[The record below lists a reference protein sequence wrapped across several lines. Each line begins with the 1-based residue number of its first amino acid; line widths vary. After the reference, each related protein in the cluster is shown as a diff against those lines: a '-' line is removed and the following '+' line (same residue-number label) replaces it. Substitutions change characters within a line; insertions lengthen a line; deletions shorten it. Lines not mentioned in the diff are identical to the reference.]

1 MIIAI
6 DGQAGSGK
14 GTLAKGVAEYFNYAY
29 LDTGIIYRALGYKA
43 VQACVA
49 LHDESQLAC
58 LAENLDEKEFNN
70 PDLRSEEVANYASI
84 VSQYGK
90 VREALLAYQRNF
102 AENPPKGAKGA
113 VLDGRDIGTKV
124 CSHADVKIFV
134 TASLEERARRR
145 IRDLQIR
152 EIPHDADQILAEIK
166 ERDNRDAGR
175 SESPMKA
182 AKDAWK
188 LDTSHMNI
196 NAVLSATV
204 AYIKEKTQ
212 NM

>member
-14 GTLAKGVAEYFNYAY
+14 GTLAKGIAEYFNYAY
-29 LDTGIIYRALGYKA
+29 LDTGIIYRAVGYKA
-43 VQACVA
+43 ATMNISMQ
-49 LHDESQLAC
+49 DEEELAK
-58 LAENLDEKEFNN
+58 LAQSLSEQEFNN
-70 PDLRSEEVANYASI
+70 PELRSEDVASYASK

-90 VREALLAYQRNF
+90 VRVALLDYQRNF
-102 AENPPKGAKGA
+102 AKNPPHKALGA

-124 CSHADVKIFV
+124 CPHADVKIFV

-145 IRDLQIR
+145 ILDLQKRGIKHQ
-152 EIPHDADQILAEIK
+152 PLQILEEIK
-166 ERDNRDAGR
+166 ERDERDAAR

-182 AKDAWK
+182 AEDAWI

-196 NAVLSATV
+196 NAVLSASIE
-204 AYIKEKTQ
+204 YIQQKAK
-212 NM
+212 NI